1 MTVTSSA
8 RRWGARVRGY
18 PTAVAGCAAAVAA
31 LTLIPLGYVA
41 GFAVGEGWGAAYQ
54 QLVRPRV
61 GELLSNTARLAVAA
75 MLASAVLG
83 TGAAWLTERTDL
95 PGRRV
100 WHVLLAVPLAVP
112 AFVNSFGWV
121 SLTPA
126 VEGYGG
132 AVLVVTLSYYPL
144 VYLPA
149 AATLRGLDPALEDT
163 ARALGLS
170 PARVFLRVVVPQLR
184 PAILG
189 GMLLVGLHLL
199 AEFGALQ
206 MLRFPTFTTAI
217 YDQYQATF
225 NGPTATMLGSVL
237 AVACLLLLMGEL
249 RLRGRV
255 RHARLGSGSARY
267 ATPVRLGRRTPAAL
281 AAVTGVVGLAL
292 GVPLGSLVYWLST
305 GSSTRFPVADL
316 AGATATTLGL
326 GVAGAAVTVTLA
338 LPVAWLTVRRPGRLS
353 TVIERATY
361 FGSALP
367 GIIVALA
374 LITICVRSAPA
385 LYQTTTMLL
394 AAYAIL
400 FMPRA
405 VVSLRSALAHAPPHL
420 DDAARALGAG
430 PVAVWGRVTLPL
442 IAPGVGA
449 GAALVFL
456 AVTTE
461 LTSTLLLAPIG
472 TRTLATEFWANSD
485 SVAYGAAAPYA
496 ALMVILSAP
505 LAYLLSRTTGRTR

>member
-1 MTVTSSA
+1 MTVTSLA
-8 RRWGARVRGY
+8 RRWGARTSGY
-18 PTAVAGCAAAVAA
+18 PVAVAVTAAAVAA

-41 GFAVGEGWGAAYQ
+41 WFAVGEGWHAAYQ

-61 GELLSNTARLAVAA
+61 GELLWNTARLAVAA
-75 MLASAVLG
+75 MTASAVLG
-83 TGAAWLTERTDL
+83 TAAAWLTERTDL

-121 SLTPA
+121 SLSPA

-170 PARVFLRVVVPQLR
+170 PTRVFLRVVVPQLR

-189 GMLLVGLHLL
+189 GTLLVGLHLL

-237 AVACLLLLMGEL
+237 VVACLLLLVAEL

-255 RHARLGSGSARY
+255 RHARLGPGSARR
-267 ATPVRLGRRTPAAL
+267 ATPVRLGRRAPVAL
-281 AAVTGVVGLAL
+281 TAVAGIVVLAL
-292 GVPLGSLVYWLST
+292 GVPLASLAYWLVT
-305 GSSTRFPVADL
+305 GTSTRFPVADL
-316 AGATATTLGL
+316 TAATVTTLGL

-338 LPVAWLTVRRPGRLS
+338 LPVAWLTARRPGRTS
-353 TVIERATY
+353 TAIERASY

-374 LITICVRSAPA
+374 LITVCIRHVPA
-385 LYQTTTMLL
+385 LYQTTAMLL

-405 VVSLRSALAHAPPHL
+405 VVSLRAALAHAPPHL
-420 DDAARALGAG
+420 DDAARALGSG
-430 PVAVWGRVTLPL
+430 PLTVAVRVTLPL
-442 IAPGVGA
+442 IAPGIGA

-456 AVTTE
+456 AITTE

-472 TRTLATEFWANSD
+472 TATLATQFWANSD
-485 SVAYGAAAPYA
+485 AVAYGGAAPYA

-505 LAYLLSRTTGRTR
+505 MAYLLTQTTGRIR